1 MGNPFPPV
9 YLSARLIRPEQKMMR
24 PAPSLRFGFPARLAA
39 FYAAIFL
46 LTGVQLP
53 FFPVWLAAK
62 GLDAGMIGVV
72 LAMPMVLRVLA
83 IPLAAREA
91 DRREALRAAI
101 ATAALASVVSFVL
114 LGLSEGVVAILLAN
128 ALVSLCFTPIM
139 PLAETYALKGLG
151 ALGRAYGPVRLW
163 GSAAFVVGTF
173 AAGFMADT
181 LPARYLIWLI
191 VTAAA
196 LMALAALSL
205 APLPPRMPDMND
217 PPARPNSLL
226 RDPTFIAVVAASSL
240 IQGSHAVYYGF
251 SALAWRAQGLDGL
264 AIGALWTLGVVAEI
278 VLFALQSRLPSFFQ
292 PMTLLTVGAI
302 GAALRWTAMA
312 LDPPVAVLP
321 GLQILHALSF
331 GATHLGALSFV
342 ARHAPPGQSA
352 TAQAYLAMAQGAVM
366 ALTITA
372 SGWLYGMFGAAAYV
386 AMALVAIAGGVGVVV
401 ARVTRRVA

>member
-1 MGNPFPPV
+1 
-9 YLSARLIRPEQKMMR
+9 MR
-24 PAPSLRFGFPARLAA
+24 PASSLQFGFLARLAA
-39 FYAAIFL
+39 LYAAIFL

-62 GLDAGMIGVV
+62 GVDAGMIGVV

-91 DRREALRAAI
+91 DRREALRVAI
-101 ATAALASVVSFVL
+101 AMAAVASVGSFVL
-114 LGLSEGVVAILLAN
+114 LGLSEGLVAILAAN

-151 ALGRAYGPVRLW
+151 ALGRVYGPVRLW
-163 GSAAFVVGTF
+163 GSVAFIVGTF
-173 AAGFMADT
+173 AAGFAADA

-191 VTAAA
+191 VAAAA

-205 APLPPRMPDMND
+205 APLPPRMLETND
-217 PPARPNSLL
+217 LPARRNSLR
-226 RDPTFIAVVAASSL
+226 RDPEFIAVVAASSL

-264 AIGALWTLGVVAEI
+264 AIGALWTLGVIAEI
-278 VLFALQSRLPSFFQ
+278 VLFAMQGRLPPFFQ
-292 PMTLLTVGAI
+292 PMMLLMVGAV
-302 GAALRWTAMA
+302 GAALRWTAMTF
-312 LDPPVAVLP
+312 DPPVAALP
-321 GLQILHALSF
+321 ALQILHALSF

-342 ARHAPPGQSA
+342 ARHASAGQSA

-366 ALTITA
+366 AGTIA
-372 SGWLYGMFGAAAYV
+372 VSGWLYGMFGAAAYA
-386 AMALVAIAGGVGVVV
+386 AMALIAIAGGVGVIV
-401 ARVTRRVA
+401 ARVVRRVAIP